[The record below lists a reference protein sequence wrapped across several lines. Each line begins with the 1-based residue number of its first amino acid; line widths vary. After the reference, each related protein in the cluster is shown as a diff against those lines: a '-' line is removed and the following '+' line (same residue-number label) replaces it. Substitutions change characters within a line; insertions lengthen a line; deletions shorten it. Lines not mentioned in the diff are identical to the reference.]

1 MTIST
6 MYRSGNSFV
15 KGDTQTI
22 DKASSLIFEYDSSRD
37 KYLLKSGEFASGKVN
52 GYAYSLNYG
61 SLERADEMKDMTTG
75 KIGGYY
81 VSLSNIADEN
91 YYAGVEYIYI
101 TSIRFVA

>member
-1 MTIST
+1 M
-6 MYRSGNSFV
+6 
-15 KGDTQTI
+15 
-22 DKASSLIFEYDSSRD
+22 
-37 KYLLKSGEFASGKVN
+37 LKSGEFASGKVN

-61 SLERADEMKDMTTG
+61 SLERSDEMEDMTTG